1 MTEGRE
7 APPEGLAVLRDRG
20 LHAWLA
26 VLSTTSPPRP
36 SAAVPVASRLLF
48 TGTGGPRS
56 PLFDLCTDLFITT
69 LNPKENRA
77 S

>member
-1 MTEGRE
+1 VTEGRE

-26 VLSTTSPPRP
+26 VLTTTSRPR
-36 SAAVPVASRLLF
+36 SLAVAPATPRLLP

-56 PLFDLCTDLFITT
+56 PLFDLCTDLLIAT
-69 LNPKENRA
+69 LIPKENR
-77 S
+77 SS